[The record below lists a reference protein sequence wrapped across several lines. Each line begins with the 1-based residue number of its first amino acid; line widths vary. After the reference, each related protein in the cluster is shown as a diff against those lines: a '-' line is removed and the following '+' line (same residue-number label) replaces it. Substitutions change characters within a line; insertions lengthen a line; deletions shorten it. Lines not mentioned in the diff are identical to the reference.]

1 MGYISVLSSGIPD
14 FGSLGISFFALQSF
28 CHISVPLEMS
38 YYSAVLSPAFDKSLQ
53 YSHEGN
59 FLSYSPLTSVFA
71 GWLFCSKWRLRLTCR
86 RSRTYPEL
94 RDISFLCSAPL
105 PSAFHSLLYM
115 YTLFFFFFVVYSL
128 KSSLLWQHFSCY
140 PALDEGTVYV
150 SQLFLLDSSPGKLPP
165 GYMLKVTGENW
176 QGGRH
181 FLNGQDS
188 SGHFLRTSHMLL

>member
-115 YTLFFFFFVVYSL
+115 YTLFFFFCRVF
-128 KSSLLWQHFSCY
+128 
-140 PALDEGTVYV
+140 
-150 SQLFLLDSSPGKLPP
+150 
-165 GYMLKVTGENW
+165 LKVQFAMTTLLLLSCPWWRHCLCLSTLLAWLQPW
-176 QGGRH
+176 QTTPWVH
-181 FLNGQDS
+181 A
-188 SGHFLRTSHMLL
+188 

>member
-1 MGYISVLSSGIPD
+1 MFQIFWDEKNKFTFSGGWDLSIDKTPELSWCFPAKLIPLWTVGYISVLSSGIPD

-71 GWLFCSKWRLRLTCR
+71 GWLFCTKWRLRLTCR

-94 RDISFLCSAPL
+94 RDISFLCSLAL
-105 PSAFHSLLYM
+105 SL
-115 YTLFFFFFVVYSL
+115 S
-128 KSSLLWQHFSCY
+128 
-140 PALDEGTVYV
+140 
-150 SQLFLLDSSPGKLPP
+150 
-165 GYMLKVTGENW
+165 
-176 QGGRH
+176 
-181 FLNGQDS
+181 
-188 SGHFLRTSHMLL
+188 